1 LFSTTRNTFGFLNCL
16 KKHGCQVG
24 SVAIWVLDSRWVDFS
39 LEESVQLNG
48 ERLEQAIEFLRGF
61 LAEGEVTL
69 KAKYLAFRTG
79 QKLLDYVEEIK
90 ADLHRD
96 EVQQ

>member
-1 LFSTTRNTFGFLNCL
+1 MNRL

-24 SVAIWVLDSRWVDFS
+24 SVAIRVLDRQWVDFS
-39 LEESVQLNG
+39 LEETVQLG
-48 ERLEQAIEFLRGF
+48 GDRLEQTIEFLRSF
-61 LAEGEVTL
+61 LAQGEVTL
-69 KAKYLAFRTG
+69 EAEYLAFPTG

-96 EVQQ
+96 KIQQ

>member
-1 LFSTTRNTFGFLNCL
+1 M
-16 KKHGCQVG
+16 
-24 SVAIWVLDSRWVDFS
+24 LDSQWVDFS
-39 LEESVQLNG
+39 LEESVQLSG

-69 KAKYLAFRTG
+69 EGKYLAFPTG
-79 QKLLDYVEEIK
+79 QKLLDYVEEVK
-90 ADLHRD
+90 VDLHRD